1 MALEDRYGLPLSTTS
16 DQAASA
22 YREGVDLMLAGWTGT
37 AETLER
43 AIAADPD
50 FALAHIARARV
61 HAFYQQGD
69 LARQKAAL
77 ARELVA
83 KRGTERERSH
93 VETLALAIEGRLP
106 DAIAAMSE
114 HIESWPRDA
123 VVLSLPLG
131 AFGLFAF
138 SGMADHDR
146 ARHELCERVA
156 HHYGE
161 DWWFLTMSG
170 WAMTENGDV
179 ARGRAV
185 TERGFNLRRANA
197 HAAHAVL
204 HAMFEDGSIDEADRL
219 VDEWLPTYDRAGIL
233 HGHILWHQ
241 ALGALEHGDAARA
254 LRIYADV
261 LQPSA
266 TQAPPL
272 NVITDSASLLWR
284 LSAYGHAVPKA
295 LWVEADATAQKLFPK
310 SSLPFA
316 DVHMALFAAAT
327 QNREALA
334 ARLAVIEQRARRRQA
349 AGRPRGAGDLPRAGG
364 LRGRELRRLRAR
376 ARACPRRRRAHRRQP
391 CPARADRGHFPRRPD
406 AQRRA
411 AARPQP
417 ARCPPAPPP
426 VLARYALAGGDG
438 LALPRKKHRPG
449 GKCLP
454 GRVGAIGANR
464 RWVARWYSSR
474 DWRSKRD
481 RNQFAIR
488 WLLGGTFARPW
499 PPGT

>member
-1 MALEDRYGLPLSTTS
+1 MAHEDRYGLPLSTAS
-16 DQAASA
+16 DAAASA

-43 AIAADPD
+43 AIATDPD
-50 FALAHIARARV
+50 FALAHIARGRV

-69 LARQKAAL
+69 LARQKAAR

-83 KRGTERERSH
+83 RRGTERERSH

-106 DAIAAMSE
+106 EAIAAMLQHVE
-114 HIESWPRDA
+114 AWPRDA

-156 HHYGE
+156 RHYGE

-179 ARGRAV
+179 AHGRAV

-219 VDEWLPTYDRAGIL
+219 VDDWIPSYGRAGIL

-254 LRIYADV
+254 LNIYADV

-272 NVITDSASLLWR
+272 NVITDGASLLWR

-295 LWVEADATAQKLFPK
+295 LWMEADTAAAQKLFPK

-327 QNREALA
+327 QNHEALA
-334 ARLAVIEQRARRRQA
+334 TRLAVIEQRLADGKLPAGPVVPAICRALAAFAEEDYAACVRLLAPVLSEVVRIGGSHAQRELIEDTFIVALMRGGELSRARTLLDARLHRRPSLRDTRWQA
-349 AGRPRGAGDLPRAGG
+349 AMG
-364 LRGRELRRLRAR
+364 
-376 ARACPRRRRAHRRQP
+376 
-391 CPARADRGHFPRRPD
+391 
-406 AQRRA
+406 
-411 AARPQP
+411 
-417 ARCPPAPPP
+417 
-426 VLARYALAGGDG
+426 
-438 LALPRKKHRPG
+438 
-449 GKCLP
+449 
-454 GRVGAIGANR
+454 
-464 RWVARWYSSR
+464 
-474 DWRSKRD
+474 
-481 RNQFAIR
+481 
-488 WLLGGTFARPW
+488 
-499 PPGT
+499 

>member
-1 MALEDRYGLPLSTTS
+1 MAFEDRYGLPVSTS
-16 DQAASA
+16 SHEAASA

-43 AIAADPD
+43 AIAADSD
-50 FALAHIARARV
+50 FALPHIARARL

-69 LARQKAAL
+69 LARAKATV
-77 ARELVA
+77 ARELVS

-93 VETLALAIEGRLP
+93 VATLALAVEGRLP
-106 DAIAAMSE
+106 EALTAALKHIDA
-114 HIESWPRDA
+114 WPRDA

-161 DWWFLTMSG
+161 DWWFLTLYG
-170 WAMTENGDV
+170 WAMTENGNV
-179 ARGRAV
+179 ARGRTV
-185 TERGFNLRRANA
+185 TEHGFALRRANA

-219 VDEWLPTYDRAGIL
+219 VDDWIPSYDRSGIL

-241 ALGALEHGDAARA
+241 ALGALEHGDAACA
-254 LRIYADV
+254 LAIYADV

-272 NVITDSASLLWR
+272 NVITDGASLLWR
-284 LSAYGHAVPKA
+284 LSAYGHAVPKP
-295 LWVEADATAQKLFPK
+295 LWIEADTVAQKLFPK

-327 QNREALA
+327 QNRDALA
-334 ARLAVIEQRARRRQA
+334 ARLAAIEQRLADGKLPAGPVVPAICRALTAFADEDYA
-349 AGRPRGAGDLPRAGG
+349 ACAQTLAPVLSQVVRIGGSHAQRELIEDTFIVALMRSGELPRARA
-364 LRGRELRRLRAR
+364 LLDARL
-376 ARACPRRRRAHRRQP
+376 HRRPSLRDTRWQ
-391 CPARADRGHFPRRPD
+391 
-406 AQRRA
+406 A
-411 AARPQP
+411 AMA
-417 ARCPPAPPP
+417 
-426 VLARYALAGGDG
+426 
-438 LALPRKKHRPG
+438 
-449 GKCLP
+449 
-454 GRVGAIGANR
+454 
-464 RWVARWYSSR
+464 
-474 DWRSKRD
+474 
-481 RNQFAIR
+481 
-488 WLLGGTFARPW
+488 
-499 PPGT
+499 